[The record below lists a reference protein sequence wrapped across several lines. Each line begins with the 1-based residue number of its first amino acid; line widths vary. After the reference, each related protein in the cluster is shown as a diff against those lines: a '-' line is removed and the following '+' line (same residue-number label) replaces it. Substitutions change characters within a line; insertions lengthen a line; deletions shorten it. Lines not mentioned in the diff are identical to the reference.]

1 MPEKVLTRIYKW
13 ETFKRVEDFPLAVQ
27 IVHDDRANTTTMH
40 THDFTELLLVGSGT
54 GSYLTPDGEYQLEPG
69 DIFLLHPGQSHQFV
83 NQHHLSIYNVIWQD
97 RELKLDPD
105 LTAMP
110 GYHLFFHLEPNA
122 RDSTRFRRHLHLDGD
137 RLPQVRSLIERMDRE
152 MAGRNDGW
160 QLAVRSLLGMLFVT
174 ICRLS
179 MGNAPGMD
187 NELQKMART
196 LKYVGENFAK
206 HLTRAK
212 LSRMVGMSEA
222 TFYRHFKT
230 ATGKTL
236 NEYLRELRLAE
247 SERLLR
253 STELSLPEIAERCG
267 FYDSNYFGML
277 FRKRCKITP
286 HRFRTLFRDRKNRS
300 DE

>member
-1 MPEKVLTRIYKW
+1 MQDKISPRIYKW
-13 ETFKRVEDFPLAVQ
+13 ETFKRIDDFPLAVQ

-83 NQHHLSIYNVIWQD
+83 NQHHLTICNVLWRD

-105 LTAMP
+105 LTGMP

-137 RLPQVRSLIERMDRE
+137 RLPQVRDLIERMDRE
-152 MAGRNDGW
+152 MTEQNDGW
-160 QLAVRSLLGMLFVT
+160 QLAVRSLLGKLFVT

-179 MGNAPGMD
+179 MGNTSGKD

-206 HLTRAK
+206 PLTRAK
-212 LSRMVGMSEA
+212 LSRRVGMSEA
-222 TFYRHFKT
+222 TFYRHFKM
-230 ATGKTL
+230 ATGRTL

-286 HRFRTLFRDRKNRS
+286 HRFRKLFRAGNES
-300 DE
+300 AE

>member
-1 MPEKVLTRIYKW
+1 MQDKIVTQIFKW
-13 ETFKRVEDFPLAVQ
+13 EKFKRSDDFPLSVQ
-27 IVHDDRANTTTMH
+27 IVHDDRANTPIMH
-40 THDFTELLLVGSGT
+40 THDFTELLLVGNGT
-54 GSYLTPDGEYQLEPG
+54 GSYRTPDGEYQLEPG
-69 DIFLLHPGQSHQFV
+69 DIFLLHPGQYHQFV
-83 NQHHLSIYNVIWQD
+83 NQHHLTICNVIWLD
-97 RELKLDPD
+97 RELKLSPE

-122 RDSTRFRRHLHLDGD
+122 RESTRFRRHLHLDGD
-137 RLPQVRSLIERMDRE
+137 RLPQVRDMIARMDRE
-152 MAGRNDGW
+152 LAEQHDGW

-179 MGNAPGMD
+179 MGNTSGKD

-206 HLTRAK
+206 PLTRAK

-222 TFYRHFKT
+222 TFYRHFKM
-230 ATGKTL
+230 ATGRTL
-236 NEYLRELRLAE
+236 NDYLRELRLAE

-253 STELSLPEIAERCG
+253 STELSLPEIAAKCG

-277 FRKRCKITP
+277 FRKRYKITP
-286 HRFRTLFRDRKNRS
+286 HRFRTLFRSRRDRVDN
-300 DE
+300 